1 MMKRVSHQPA
11 YVLHSR
17 AYRETSAL
25 LEVWTQEHGRLT
37 LLARG
42 VKKNKSALAGVLQPF
57 TPLLVSFVGRT
68 ELMTLTGAEMH
79 QPAYV
84 LARDCLFAGFYLNE
98 LLMALLE
105 RFDPHPPLFL
115 AYEAALLALSG
126 RELQVSVLREFEQ
139 ILLAELGYG
148 LFPTNLALLDQTF
161 LPETSYL
168 YFHEQG
174 FVADTQQR
182 LGAPPG
188 NAFKGSDLLAIAQR
202 DWSAAGVLKAA
213 KRLTRLALQP
223 LLGSREIHSR
233 QLFLSPEEIAHA

>member
-42 VKKNKSALAGVLQPF
+42 VKKNKSSLAGVLQPF

-126 RELQVSVLREFEQ
+126 RVLQVS
-139 ILLAELGYG
+139 LGYG
-148 LFPTNLALLDQTF
+148 LFPTTLASLEQTF

-188 NAFKGSDLLAIAQR
+188 NAFKGSDLLAMAKR
-202 DWSAAGVLKAA
+202 DWHAANVLQAA